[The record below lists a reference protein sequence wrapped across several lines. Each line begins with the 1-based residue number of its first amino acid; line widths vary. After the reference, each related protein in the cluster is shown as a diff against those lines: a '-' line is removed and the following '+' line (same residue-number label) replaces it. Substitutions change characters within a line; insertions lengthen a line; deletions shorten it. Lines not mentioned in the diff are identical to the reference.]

1 MPRAPGQVDEAK
13 TRAILDAARAL
24 FSERGYQVS
33 MEEIARSAGV
43 SRQTVY
49 NRFPSKTELG
59 RAMAR
64 RWSDAISTALDSD
77 QPPEAVLTALATAL
91 LEKFQGTGGSAL
103 RGLALT
109 SPDAP
114 EMAAAVYDAGPG
126 QTLARLTRWLDS
138 QARAGRLDIQ
148 DPAQAAEA
156 FLGSV
161 IGYGHLRAVLGVA
174 HPAVDVPARA
184 AEAARR
190 FLKAYAASIPA

>member
-1 MPRAPGQVDEAK
+1 MPRVAGQVDEAK
-13 TRAILDAARAL
+13 TRAILDAAREL
-24 FSERGYQVS
+24 FSERGYQAS
-33 MEEIARSAGV
+33 MEEIARLAGV

-64 RWSDAISTALDSD
+64 RWSDAISAPLDSD
-77 QPPEAVLTALATAL
+77 QSPEAVLTALATAM
-91 LEKFQGTGGSAL
+91 LEKFQGKGGSAI

-114 EMAAAVYDAGPG
+114 EMAAAVYEAGPG
-126 QTLARLTRWLDS
+126 QTLARLTRWLKA
-138 QARAGRLDIQ
+138 QADAGRLDVP

-156 FLGSV
+156 FVGSV
-161 IGYGHLRAVLGVA
+161 TGHAHLRAVLGVP
-174 HPAVDVPARA
+174 HPPIDVPTRA

-190 FLKAYAASIPA
+190 FLKAYAA